1 MAGVVLG
8 IYTRINH
15 RIIMEEEAI
24 MPGRDKKGPEGMGP
38 MTGRQM
44 GDCTTVKQQQDSPE
58 ATEMKRTY
66 GGRSGEGG
74 GFGRGMGG
82 GRRGRGL
89 GVSNRQEVSTD
100 SGEPQQD
107 DIRKLQE
114 RVQALEKQ
122 LAVKKQ
128 SE

>member
-1 MAGVVLG
+1 
-8 IYTRINH
+8 
-15 RIIMEEEAI
+15 
-24 MPGRDKKGPEGMGP
+24 MGP

-44 GDCTTVKQQQDSPE
+44 GDCSTVNQQQDSPE
-58 ATEMKRTY
+58 AAVVNRAF
-66 GGRSGEGG
+66 GG
-74 GFGRGMGG
+74 GFGAGRGSGRGMGG
-82 GRRGRGL
+82 GRGRGFRFA
-89 GVSNRQEVSTD
+89 NRQEVSTD

-122 LAVKKQ
+122 LAAKKQ